1 MRPCSIQANGVARS
15 KSSARWLK
23 EHFDDPYVK
32 RAQAEGWRSRAVF
45 KLEELLERDRL
56 LKPGMVVVDLGAA
69 PGGWSQMIRERLGD
83 AVRIVALD
91 ILPMQGIS
99 GVEFIEGDFR
109 DEAVVQRL
117 EATLGGVKPD
127 LVLSDMA
134 PNMSGVN
141 EVDQA
146 RAMDLAELA
155 QEFARVHLKPGGA
168 FLTKLFQ
175 GRGFDEYLKNLRKAY
190 ERVSM
195 RKPKASRARSP
206 EVYALATGKK

>member
-1 MRPCSIQANGVARS
+1 MAAIIMASRS

-23 EHFDDPYVK
+23 EHFSDPYVK

-45 KLEELLERDRL
+45 KLEELLQRDAI

-69 PGGWSQMIRERLGD
+69 PGGWSQMVRERLGD
-83 AVRIVALD
+83 AGRIVALD
-91 ILPMQGIS
+91 ILPMQGIA

-109 DEAVVQRL
+109 EDEVLKRL
-117 EATLGGVKPD
+117 EATLHGAPVD
-127 LVLSDMA
+127 LVLSDIA
-134 PNMSGVN
+134 PNMSGVD
-141 EVDQA
+141 VADQA
-146 RAMDLAELA
+146 GAMHLRELA
-155 QEFARVHLKPGGA
+155 QEFAAVHLKPGGA
-168 FLTKLFQ
+168 FVVKLFQ
-175 GRGFDEYLKNLRKAY
+175 GRGFDEYVRNLRKAY